1 MRLFLAIQLS
11 PAVREALLTAQDAL
25 RRQGR
30 GSFPPPENLH
40 LTLAFLGEAEDP
52 ARARAA
58 LSEVSCRPFSL
69 AVGGPPGHFGDL
81 WWAGVRADP
90 ALEELAVS
98 LQADLRSQGFCQEDR
113 PWLPHITLVR
123 RWRGEAPQVTVPHA
137 SMVVRQISL
146 LRSDQIDGKRIF
158 TDIKG
163 AVEYRLFAKGVDQFA
178 HGSRILCGHAAMF
191 IQKAEGNAVCAF
203 LKQDARIVHHDLYI
217 CLIITE
223 ARGARTHHADD
234 LQAGLLFGPAQRG
247 NARGEPA
254 YAQRTVQLRSLCPA
268 AVCRQAVLIA
278 SGTDFYDSLH
288 VLSPIPADG
297 RSARPHPPV

>member
-58 LSEVSCRPFSL
+58 LS
-69 AVGGPPGHFGDL
+69 
-81 WWAGVRADP
+81 DP

-98 LQADLRSQGFCQEDR
+98 LQADLRSRGFCQEDR

-123 RWRGEAPQVTVPHA
+123 RWRGEVPQVTVPHA

-146 LRSDQIDGKRIF
+146 LRSDQIDGKRI
-158 TDIKG
+158 
-163 AVEYRLFAKGVDQFA
+163 Y
-178 HGSRILCGHAAMF
+178 
-191 IQKAEGNAVCAF
+191 
-203 LKQDARIVHHDLYI
+203 
-217 CLIITE
+217 TE
-223 ARGARTHHADD
+223 LSHKS
-234 LQAGLLFGPAQRG
+234 
-247 NARGEPA
+247 
-254 YAQRTVQLRSLCPA
+254 LR
-268 AVCRQAVLIA
+268 
-278 SGTDFYDSLH
+278 
-288 VLSPIPADG
+288 
-297 RSARPHPPV
+297 

>member
-1 MRLFLAIQLS
+1 M
-11 PAVREALLTAQDAL
+11 REALLTAQDAL

-98 LQADLRSQGFCQEDR
+98 LQADR

-123 RWRGEAPQVTVPHA
+123 RWRGEVPQVTVPHA

-146 LRSDQIDGKRIF
+146 LRSDQIDGKRI
-158 TDIKG
+158 
-163 AVEYRLFAKGVDQFA
+163 Y
-178 HGSRILCGHAAMF
+178 
-191 IQKAEGNAVCAF
+191 
-203 LKQDARIVHHDLYI
+203 
-217 CLIITE
+217 TE
-223 ARGARTHHADD
+223 LSHKS
-234 LQAGLLFGPAQRG
+234 
-247 NARGEPA
+247 
-254 YAQRTVQLRSLCPA
+254 LR
-268 AVCRQAVLIA
+268 
-278 SGTDFYDSLH
+278 
-288 VLSPIPADG
+288 
-297 RSARPHPPV
+297 

>member
-98 LQADLRSQGFCQEDR
+98 LQADLRSRGFCQEDR

-123 RWRGEAPQVTVPHA
+123 RWRGEVPQVTVPHA
-137 SMVVRQISL
+137 WWSG
-146 LRSDQIDGKRIF
+146 RSPSCGQTRLTANGSTQNSPTNPCVK
-158 TDIKG
+158 KQPAPLG
-163 AVEYRLFAKGVDQFA
+163 AGCFCSGKGV
-178 HGSRILCGHAAMF
+178 
-191 IQKAEGNAVCAF
+191 
-203 LKQDARIVHHDLYI
+203 
-217 CLIITE
+217 
-223 ARGARTHHADD
+223 
-234 LQAGLLFGPAQRG
+234 
-247 NARGEPA
+247 
-254 YAQRTVQLRSLCPA
+254 
-268 AVCRQAVLIA
+268 
-278 SGTDFYDSLH
+278 
-288 VLSPIPADG
+288 
-297 RSARPHPPV
+297 

>member
-98 LQADLRSQGFCQEDR
+98 LQADLRSRGFCQEDR
-113 PWLPHITLVR
+113 PW
-123 RWRGEAPQVTVPHA
+123 RGEVPQVTVPHA

-146 LRSDQIDGKRIF
+146 LRSDQIDGKRI
-158 TDIKG
+158 
-163 AVEYRLFAKGVDQFA
+163 Y
-178 HGSRILCGHAAMF
+178 
-191 IQKAEGNAVCAF
+191 
-203 LKQDARIVHHDLYI
+203 
-217 CLIITE
+217 TE
-223 ARGARTHHADD
+223 LSHKS
-234 LQAGLLFGPAQRG
+234 
-247 NARGEPA
+247 
-254 YAQRTVQLRSLCPA
+254 LR
-268 AVCRQAVLIA
+268 
-278 SGTDFYDSLH
+278 
-288 VLSPIPADG
+288 
-297 RSARPHPPV
+297 

>member
-25 RRQGR
+25 RRQ

-98 LQADLRSQGFCQEDR
+98 LQADLRSRGFCQEDR

-123 RWRGEAPQVTVPHA
+123 RWRGEVPQVTVPHA

-146 LRSDQIDGKRIF
+146 LRSDQIDGKRI
-158 TDIKG
+158 
-163 AVEYRLFAKGVDQFA
+163 Y
-178 HGSRILCGHAAMF
+178 
-191 IQKAEGNAVCAF
+191 
-203 LKQDARIVHHDLYI
+203 
-217 CLIITE
+217 TE
-223 ARGARTHHADD
+223 LSHKS
-234 LQAGLLFGPAQRG
+234 
-247 NARGEPA
+247 
-254 YAQRTVQLRSLCPA
+254 LR
-268 AVCRQAVLIA
+268 
-278 SGTDFYDSLH
+278 
-288 VLSPIPADG
+288 
-297 RSARPHPPV
+297 

>member
-40 LTLAFLGEAEDP
+40 LTL
-52 ARARAA
+52 AA

-98 LQADLRSQGFCQEDR
+98 LQADLRSRGFCQEDR

-146 LRSDQIDGKRIF
+146 LRSDQIDGKRI
-158 TDIKG
+158 
-163 AVEYRLFAKGVDQFA
+163 Y
-178 HGSRILCGHAAMF
+178 
-191 IQKAEGNAVCAF
+191 AE
-203 LKQDARIVHHDLYI
+203 LSHKS
-217 CLIITE
+217 
-223 ARGARTHHADD
+223 
-234 LQAGLLFGPAQRG
+234 
-247 NARGEPA
+247 
-254 YAQRTVQLRSLCPA
+254 LR
-268 AVCRQAVLIA
+268 
-278 SGTDFYDSLH
+278 
-288 VLSPIPADG
+288 
-297 RSARPHPPV
+297 